1 MNIFVTGASGMV
13 GKELCSELSQQKHKV
28 IKLNRTT
35 DTLQSESPNWNL
47 DVKKD
52 NKTQFADTFIHLA
65 GKNIAA
71 KRWSKKQKQK
81 IYDSR
86 FLGTKNLVK
95 KILASPNK
103 PKTFICASAIGYYG
117 DRGQDLLI
125 EDSEPGT
132 DFVSK
137 VCKDWELATQ
147 PLVDRGIR
155 VINLRFG
162 VILSK
167 EGGALKKM
175 LFPFK
180 CGLGGP
186 IGSGQQM
193 FSWISLDDVIKAI
206 VFVQD
211 NLAISGPV
219 NVSSPNPVTNKAYTK
234 ALAKQLNRPA
244 FFTMP
249 AAVCQLMFGEM
260 AKELLLS
267 SQNVMPKK
275 LIEHGFNFNHLDI
288 ESALSKLLK

>member
-13 GKELCSELSQQKHKV
+13 GKALCSELEQQKHT
-28 IKLNRTT
+28 IYKLNRTT
-35 DTLQSESPNWNL
+35 ESIKTNSPDWNL
-47 DVKKD
+47 DVQKD
-52 NKTQFADTFIHLA
+52 NKALFANTFIHLA
-65 GKNIAA
+65 GEIIAA
-71 KRWSKKQKQK
+71 KRWNDKQKQK

-86 FLGTKNLVK
+86 ILGTQNLVK
-95 KILASPNK
+95 KIIASPTK
-103 PKTFICASAIGYYG
+103 PKTFICASAIGFYG
-117 DRGQDLLI
+117 GRGQELLS
-125 EDSEPGT
+125 EDSGPGI

-147 PLVDRGIR
+147 PLVECGIR
-155 VINLRFG
+155 VVNLRFG

-167 EGGALKKM
+167 DGGALKKM

-186 IGSGQQM
+186 LGSGQQM
-193 FSWISLDDVIKAI
+193 FSWISLDDVIKALI
-206 VFVQD
+206 FVMD
-211 NLAISGPV
+211 HPTISGPV
-219 NVSSPNPVTNKAYTK
+219 NVSSPNPVSNKAYTK

-249 AAVCQLMFGEM
+249 ATICQLMFGEM

-275 LIEHGFNFNHLDI
+275 LIEHGFVFDYLDI